1 MSKDPTPA
9 DLFKAAVGDRVREW
23 REALGQSR
31 AELARSAGISVSYL
45 GKVERGSAAAT
56 ITTMQAIAAAL
67 GASAWELLDV
77 GGDELGVAA
86 VAAPTASDA

>member
-1 MSKDPTPA
+1 MSNDPTPA
-9 DLFKAAVGDRVREW
+9 ELFTAAVGDRVREW

-45 GKVERGSAAAT
+45 GKIERGSVAAT
-56 ITTMQAIAAAL
+56 ITTMQAIALAL

-77 GGDELGVAA
+77 EGEELGVAA
-86 VAAPTASDA
+86 ATVAKASGV